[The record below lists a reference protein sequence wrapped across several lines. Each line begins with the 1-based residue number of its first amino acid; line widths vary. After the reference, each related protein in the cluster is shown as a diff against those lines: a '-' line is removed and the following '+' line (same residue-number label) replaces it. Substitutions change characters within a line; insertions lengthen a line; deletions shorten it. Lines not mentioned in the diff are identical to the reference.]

1 MVSFH
6 YIHTEDIKF
15 ILDEVKVISI
25 INNGNQD
32 TILILLLTPLI
43 PILILHVIRLLSPD
57 IYTDILPDIIV
68 AKFSIM

>member
-1 MVSFH
+1 VVSFH